1 MNLQEMIKRKGL
13 TNYRVAKNSNI
24 GQATISELV
33 SGKRKEPRYST
44 AKKIAEVLEVDV
56 DEIYK
61 AVQEE

>member
-13 TNYRVAKNSNI
+13 TNYRLAKDSKI

-44 AKKIAEVLEVDV
+44 AKKIAKTLGVEV

-61 AVQEE
+61 AIEED